1 MKVRIVSGAAVLAEV
16 DFIDAEL
23 CTQIQRDE
31 GFADA
36 RVHPEDLKAVALELI
51 KQNHAEALRLLSS
64 NVSVEERDTWTEQ
77 KELARAF
84 KAGTI
89 DDNQRAVLQSMCKTG
104 ETVEQLAEK
113 ILKLVAVNH
122 RLMGLANG
130 IKRRAEQRLE
140 QGDDP
145 DLVLQDTKNESE
157 AANAEFLASLQQ

>member
-16 DFIDAEL
+16 DFVDAEL
-23 CTQIQRDE
+23 CTQIQQDA

-36 RVHPEDLKAVALELI
+36 RVHPEDLKALALDLI